1 MRLVAWP
8 SSCLARN
15 DVSDPVAVLTGGTGG
30 WGREVA
36 ARLAGRGFRLAI
48 TYLVPEEANEVEVL
62 LGLPEDRLFLK
73 RVDCTDG
80 EATTAFIDEVAE
92 TLGGLNVLGCLIGGW
107 AGGRDVE
114 ETDDVRF
121 ERMIDL
127 NLRTSFNAARAAI
140 PHLRAA
146 EWGRI
151 IMMGSRSAV
160 DPPSG
165 QAVYNVAKA
174 GVIALARSIAEEV
187 SDAEITSNVVLPA
200 LIDTPAFR
208 QVVPFAN
215 YVDWPTPTEIAA
227 VIDFLASKDSSVIS
241 GAMIPVYGGS

>member
-1 MRLVAWP
+1 M
-8 SSCLARN
+8 
-15 DVSDPVAVLTGGTGG
+15 SDPVAVLTGGTGG
-30 WGREVA
+30 LGREVA

-48 TYLVPEEANEVEVL
+48 TYLVPEEANEVERQL
-62 LGLPEDRLFLK
+62 RLPEDRLFLK

-80 EATTAFIDEVAE
+80 EATTAFIDEVV
-92 TLGGLNVLGCLIGGW
+92 TTFGGLNVLACLIGGW
-107 AGGRDVE
+107 AGGRDVH

-127 NLRTSFNAARAAI
+127 NLRTAFNAARPAI

-151 IMMGSRSAV
+151 IMVGSRSAV

-165 QAVYNVAKA
+165 QAIYNVAKA

-187 SDAEITSNVVLPA
+187 SDAEVTSNVVLPA

-215 YVDWPTPTEIAA
+215 YVDWPTPAEIAA
-227 VIDFLASKDSSVIS
+227 VIDFLASKDSSVIN